1 MSSAAGTSTRSWLPD
16 RGRSKRGKLRNG
28 TFIVPS
34 TGERSSRQFTLRL
47 PRRSTGAS
55 AASNNYDESLA
66 GNARYLVKRA
76 GDKARAVWQWLSS
89 EEGHQVLKCSFAY
102 LLGSLGTFWL
112 PLSQFLGHRDGKHIV
127 ATLTVY
133 FHPART
139 AGSMFEAILIAV
151 VAVIYAQAVCA
162 LSMGISIVL
171 QDYHGHVASHIS
183 VLLFC
188 IGGGLGFV
196 GWFKAKMNQPLVNVA
211 STLASIA
218 IITVVTKE
226 EAVLDGYWN
235 GEKIVQVFKMLG
247 LGIAFTAGVNLLIW
261 PLSARRQLR
270 ASEIKATQALADKVA
285 FITSA
290 FLNGTEEDVKSTEFA
305 QVTKQYNGA
314 QAQMSKA
321 LKEAKFEHFFL
332 GKENLYPLDKKLLK
346 QIEALSQAVGGLRS
360 ALDTQ
365 FTLMKEAPQ
374 DINGSAVTSPTSAV
388 PLLQRTKSMVIDEST
403 EEDVAEP
410 RVLSQ
415 LLSEAAPDQRPVFR
429 SPADIFA
436 LFIEL
441 LGPSMKSLA
450 YTLSETLRVAP
461 FGTDPTTDIT
471 ETEQLRESLREAL
484 TLYNQARGTAL
495 HELYRSIELGRSR
508 SEATQ
513 ADIEEVAAACGHFSF
528 SLQAVAEEMDTYLDI
543 LDDLKVTTNF
553 RHSSWK
559 WLMFW
564 RRIGRKN
571 KPDTGLFSDP
581 ERDNLIMKPP
591 AVRRLRNSAVPK
603 GIPDSM
609 TRRRDNFSWEAS
621 SGGNKYVRKISQV
634 LLSVMRALSRDDNLF
649 GFKVGIGATA
659 WAMFAYIP
667 ATRPIYQH
675 WRGEWGLLSFM
686 IVTSMTTGAANTTG
700 FARFLGTLIGAA
712 LAIISWMTCQG
723 NPIALAAFGWA
734 VAVWNFYLILV
745 IKNAPLGRITQLAYN
760 VVVLY
765 SYSISQNVDDDDDD
779 EGGTD
784 PLIFNITYH
793 RVVAVLLGIIW
804 GIMVCRLLWPISG
817 RRKFREG
824 VAVLYLQLGLIWKRG
839 PLGTVVESNS
849 TLDYMRE
856 GEQAALQR
864 YATKLETLRNAAKSE
879 FELRGPFPNE
889 AWGRIMQSTKHIL
902 DGFYAM
908 RLITQK
914 RHGLSE
920 GELAVLEYTA
930 TERRL
935 FCQRICHV
943 FQVLASCIMLEYP
956 LTDAIPTV
964 DRVKDQLL
972 GKIHTFRKEH
982 TDQDYLPGPSD
993 ADTSWKPQGERPS
1006 APEGLDERDYALL
1019 YAYTLV
1025 ATQIAEELKKVRA
1038 EIEGLFGV
1046 LNEEA
1051 MLLE

>member
-1 MSSAAGTSTRSWLPD
+1 
-16 RGRSKRGKLRNG
+16 
-28 TFIVPS
+28 
-34 TGERSSRQFTLRL
+34 
-47 PRRSTGAS
+47 
-55 AASNNYDESLA
+55 
-66 GNARYLVKRA
+66 
-76 GDKARAVWQWLSS
+76 
-89 EEGHQVLKCSFAY
+89 
-102 LLGSLGTFWL
+102 
-112 PLSQFLGHRDGKHIV
+112 
-127 ATLTVY
+127 
-133 FHPART
+133 
-139 AGSMFEAILIAV
+139 MFEAILIAIA
-151 VAVIYAQAVCA
+151 AVIYAQSVCA

-171 QDYHGHVASHIS
+171 QDYHGHVASHVS
-183 VLLFC
+183 VLLLC

-196 GWFKAKMNQPLVNVA
+196 GWFKARMNQPLVNVA

-247 LGIAFTAGVNLLIW
+247 LGIMFTAGVNLLIW
-261 PLSARRQLR
+261 PVFARRQLR
-270 ASEIKATQALADKVA
+270 ASEIKATQALADKIA

-290 FLNGTEEDVKSTEFA
+290 FLNGTEDDVRSAEFA
-305 QVTKQYNGA
+305 QVTKQYDSA
-314 QAQMSKA
+314 QTQMAKA

-332 GKENLYPLDKKLLK
+332 GKEKLYPLDKKLL
-346 QIEALSQAVGGLRS
+346 QEIESLSQAIGGLRS

-374 DINGSAVTSPTSAV
+374 DPNGPNVTSPTGTV
-388 PLLQRTKSMVIDEST
+388 PLLKRTQSMGSWIEDARERLAVIDEST
-403 EEDVAEP
+403 EDDVAEP

-415 LLSEAAPDQRPVFR
+415 LLSEAAPEQRPVFR

-484 TLYNQARGTAL
+484 TLYNQARSTAL
-495 HELYRSIELGRSR
+495 YELYRSIELGRSR

-528 SLQAVAEEMDTYLDI
+528 SLQAVAEELDTYLDV
-543 LDDLKVTTNF
+543 LDDLKVTTNAG
-553 RHSSWK
+553 HSSWK

-564 RRIGRKN
+564 RRFGRKN
-571 KPDTGLFSDP
+571 NADTGLFSDP

-591 AVRRLRNSAVPK
+591 AVRRLRHSAVPK

-609 TRRRDNFSWEAS
+609 TRRRDNFSWEAAS
-621 SGGNKYVRKISQV
+621 EGNKYVRKISQI
-634 LLSVMRALSRDDNLF
+634 LLSVMRFLSRDDILF
-649 GFKVGIGATA
+649 GFKVGIGAVA

-667 ATRPIYQH
+667 ATRPIYKH

-712 LAIISWMTCQG
+712 FSIVSWLTCQG
-723 NPIALAAFGWA
+723 NPVALAVFGWA
-734 VAVWNFYLILV
+734 VAFWNFYLILV

-765 SYSISQNVDDDDDD
+765 AYSISQNVDDDDDD

-784 PLIFNITYH
+784 PLVFNITYH
-793 RVVAVLLGIIW
+793 RVVAVVLGIVW

-839 PLGTVVESNS
+839 PLGTVVESHS
-849 TLDYMRE
+849 TMDYMRE
-856 GEQAALQR
+856 GEQSALQR
-864 YATKLETLRNAAKSE
+864 YGKY
-879 FELRGPFPNE
+879 
-889 AWGRIMQSTKHIL
+889 Q
-902 DGFYAM
+902 
-908 RLITQK
+908 
-914 RHGLSE
+914 LS
-920 GELAVLEYTA
+920 
-930 TERRL
+930 
-935 FCQRICHV
+935 
-943 FQVLASCIMLEYP
+943 ML
-956 LTDAIPTV
+956 
-964 DRVKDQLL
+964 
-972 GKIHTFRKEH
+972 
-982 TDQDYLPGPSD
+982 
-993 ADTSWKPQGERPS
+993 
-1006 APEGLDERDYALL
+1006 
-1019 YAYTLV
+1019 TLV
-1025 ATQIAEELKKVRA
+1025 IGKLNRNPSCETGHSPWSSQVRVRA
-1038 EIEGLFGV
+1038 ARPV
-1046 LNEEA
+1046 P
-1051 MLLE
+1051 